1 MGLLA
6 GQRETLKMP
15 CGPVVWTMQGLLAV
29 WQFLWLIKFS
39 PAVFNPYLL
48 LKKASFLPIVSL
60 TPTLG
65 NLARVKM
72 MMVCTLLRCPPTRR
86 IVQENKMA

>member
-15 CGPVVWTMQGLLAV
+15 CGPVVLTTQGLVAG
-29 WQFLWLIKFS
+29 WQLLWLIKFS
-39 PAVFNPYLL
+39 PTVFNLYLF
-48 LKKASFLPIVSL
+48 LKKFSL
-60 TPTLG
+60 APMVRLTKKLG

-72 MMVCTLLRCPPTRR
+72 MMVCTLLRCLLTTR
-86 IVQENKMA
+86 IVQENTMA